1 MDIKKEIKSLLQQ
14 ADVYR
19 EQGLLNEAKEKY
31 VLAGKLVKKNEQQIK
46 NKSVLSH
53 IMKKIKTINE
63 EINKVESAPV
73 QSYISEDVQN
83 IIKEKF
89 AFSKDKDTSE
99 LEGAIALAKFG
110 QFERAL
116 KEFNQLIETESIRVD
131 AAKNIIRCHMA
142 LDTIEEF
149 IPQYEQW
156 AKRKDMFTPEQLNK
170 LRVFLQ
176 NIIDKK
182 GIDKTLPKVEAPKRM
197 EASISAETEEEK
209 IAESMEALADEYM
222 EEQEIDESAI
232 LDISYIGIKME
243 EGPNA
248 GQIVEYDVSFQSGSE
263 INLIISNEDKELLES
278 LQNGMMLSDV
288 QFYSPIA
295 MFNGKAMVV
304 NKTMIEAGPKQGH
317 YSLDLKIKSI

>member
-46 NKSVLSH
+46 NKTVLSH
-53 IMKKIKTINE
+53 IMKKIKTVND

-116 KEFNQLIETESIRVD
+116 KEFNQLIETESIRLD

-142 LDTIEEF
+142 LDTIEDF
-149 IPQYEQW
+149 VPQYEYW
-156 AKRKDMFTPEQLNK
+156 SNRKDMFTP
-170 LRVFLQ
+170 
-176 NIIDKK
+176 
-182 GIDKTLPKVEAPKRM
+182 
-197 EASISAETEEEK
+197 
-209 IAESMEALADEYM
+209 
-222 EEQEIDESAI
+222 
-232 LDISYIGIKME
+232 
-243 EGPNA
+243 
-248 GQIVEYDVSFQSGSE
+248 
-263 INLIISNEDKELLES
+263 
-278 LQNGMMLSDV
+278 
-288 QFYSPIA
+288 
-295 MFNGKAMVV
+295 
-304 NKTMIEAGPKQGH
+304 
-317 YSLDLKIKSI
+317 

>member
-1 MDIKKEIKSLLQQ
+1 
-14 ADVYR
+14 
-19 EQGLLNEAKEKY
+19 
-31 VLAGKLVKKNEQQIK
+31 
-46 NKSVLSH
+46 
-53 IMKKIKTINE
+53 
-63 EINKVESAPV
+63 
-73 QSYISEDVQN
+73 
-83 IIKEKF
+83 
-89 AFSKDKDTSE
+89 
-99 LEGAIALAKFG
+99 
-110 QFERAL
+110 
-116 KEFNQLIETESIRVD
+116 
-131 AAKNIIRCHMA
+131 MA

-149 IPQYEQW
+149 VPQYEKW
-156 AKRKDMFTPEQLNK
+156 ANRKDMFTPEQLNK

-197 EASISAETEEEK
+197 EAKISPATEEEK
-209 IAESMEALADEYM
+209 IAESVEAVADEYM

-278 LQNGMMLSDV
+278 LENGMMLSDV

>member
-46 NKSVLSH
+46 NKTVLSH
-53 IMKKIKTINE
+53 IMKKIKTVND

-116 KEFNQLIETESIRVD
+116 KEFNQLIETESIRLD

-149 IPQYEQW
+149 VPQYEKW
-156 AKRKDMFTPEQLNK
+156 ANRKDMFTPEQLNK

-182 GIDKTLPKVEAPKRM
+182 GIDKTLPKVEAPKGV
-197 EASISAETEEEK
+197 EAKISAATEDEK
-209 IAESMEALADEYM
+209 IAESVEAVADEYM

-278 LQNGMMLSDV
+278 LENGMMLSDV